1 MDIHNII
8 KFIED
13 LNNQNNELKNKIIS
27 IEKENKELKDNLSNL
42 TKVSFI
48 GSIDK
53 QLKEK
58 QLQYEILEK
67 KLLKANKLIENF
79 NNEQTKIEETNE
91 KSKETNEKSKET
103 KIEETNEESNKPDEP
118 IIEDR
123 KQYYETIQYKKKEY
137 LLDPDTNKIYNIDD
151 NVYIANLV
159 NNKLRFLYKKD
170 YNK

>member
-67 KLLKANKLIENF
+67 KLVKANKLIENF
-79 NNEQTKIEETNE
+79 NLEQHKTEENKLEETNG
-91 KSKETNEKSKET
+91 T
-103 KIEETNEESNKPDEP
+103 EP
-118 IIEDR
+118 VIEDR
-123 KQYYETIQYKKKEY
+123 QIHYETIQYKKKEY

-151 NVYIANLV
+151 NVHIANLV
-159 NNKLRFLYKKD
+159 NNKLRFLYKKN